1 MNGGTETQAETSRE
15 VTLRKRTRSGQF
27 LDRDISFE
35 MRSQHLLGAEL
46 LPRLQPRPRRDGK
59 FRSATMSLQ
68 RMSTEHHR
76 NLIARQPLEW
86 PVERA
91 GRQHALCHLRPNEAL
106 NKEDFLKPEIRS
118 NVVIERK

>member
-59 FRSATMSLQ
+59 FRSDTMSLQ

-76 NLIARQPLEW
+76 NLIERQPVEW
-86 PVERA
+86 FAVRDGCENP
-91 GRQHALCHLRPNEAL
+91 LCHFRHNQVLT
-106 NKEDFLKPEIRS
+106 KQDFLKPEIRT
-118 NVVIERK
+118 NA